1 MCSITEQVH
10 EAGAVTT
17 TVSASGLSVLAA
29 HVREVSELVAELLRD
44 GGGADL
50 GGLHPDVAAELAT
63 TLLSAADR
71 ATAAA
76 TVLAGNVT
84 AMTGPGTGCLVAG
97 RYASPRR
104 WLESEA
110 GLAPSHAKAVLAR
123 ARDLREHS
131 GRVEDAWLA
140 GAVSG
145 DTVRHLTSG
154 VTGALK
160 PVPVLAADKARMR
173 EEALDLLLP
182 LAEVGT
188 PADVHKAVDRLRFIF
203 NADTI
208 ADASRL
214 AAEAYD
220 DQTLTVS
227 VLGPMTRITAW
238 LTNENAAAALTVI
251 DQVARRIADEDRPD
265 DRAVS
270 KGRWS
275 HLMAVAFAETMT
287 TLLDNGQVG
296 SHHGIA
302 PHVTLTADLDSYL
315 AAIAGGNTTA
325 GTLVGEL
332 TMPGQ
337 DEPVLLP
344 DASIRRILC
353 DADVTRI
360 LTTTTVSGQAVVAAE
375 GECTSGTVDAK
386 TAASRV
392 LNASRS
398 VLYVGRASRTA
409 TPRQRRALEAR
420 DRHCIFPSCRAHPRR
435 CQAHHVVP
443 WEDGGPTDI
452 DDLAL
457 LCVAHHHAVH
467 EGGWTMR
474 LRPGATGH
482 EHDCWEFTPP

>member
-76 TVLAGNVT
+76 TVLAGHVT

>member
-1 MCSITEQVH
+1 MPG
-10 EAGAVTT
+10 AG
-17 TVSASGLSVLAA
+17 SV
-29 HVREVSELVAELLRD
+29 
-44 GGGADL
+44 DL

-63 TLLSAADR
+63 TLLAAADR

-76 TVLAGNVT
+76 TVLAGQVVAT
-84 AMTGPGTGCLVAG
+84 TGPGTGCLIAG
-97 RYASPRR
+97 RFASARR
-104 WLESEA
+104 WLEVEA
-110 GLAPSHAKAVLAR
+110 GLAPGHARAVLAR
-123 ARDLREHS
+123 GRDLRDHS
-131 GRVEDAWLA
+131 TRVEDAWLA

-145 DTVRHLTSG
+145 DAVRELTSG
-154 VTGALK
+154 VSGALK
-160 PVPVLAADKARMR
+160 PVQAPTVHKQRMR
-173 EEALDLLLP
+173 AEALDLLLP

-188 PADVHKAVDRLRFIF
+188 PADVHKAVDRLRFTLD
-203 NADTI
+203 ADTI
-208 ADASRL
+208 ADSNRL

-220 DQTLTVS
+220 DQTLTMS

-251 DQVARRIADEDRPD
+251 DQVARRIADEDRPLTHAED
-265 DRAVS
+265 CPAVASAATAALDHECACGARGRAAAVS

-302 PHVTLTADLDSYL
+302 PHVTLTADLDHYL
-315 AAIAGGNTTA
+315 AAIAAGNTTA

-332 TMPGQ
+332 AMPGQ
-337 DEPVLLP
+337 DDPVLLP
-344 DASIRRILC
+344 DASVRRIFC
-353 DADVTRI
+353 DADITRI
-360 LTTTTVSGQAVVAAE
+360 LIGAASDS
-375 GECTSGTVDAK
+375 TSATGPVDAH
-386 TAASRV
+386 TAASR
-392 LNASRS
+392 LLHASRS

-435 CQAHHVVP
+435 CQAHHVIP
-443 WEDGGPTDI
+443 WEEGGPTDI

-467 EGGWTMR
+467 EGGWGIR
-474 LRPGATGH
+474 LKTGYSGR
-482 EHDCWEFTPP
+482 ERDCWEFTPP

>member
-1 MCSITEQVH
+1 MPG
-10 EAGAVTT
+10 AG
-17 TVSASGLSVLAA
+17 SV
-29 HVREVSELVAELLRD
+29 
-44 GGGADL
+44 DL

-63 TLLSAADR
+63 TLLAAADR

-76 TVLAGNVT
+76 TVLAGQVVAT
-84 AMTGPGTGCLVAG
+84 TGPGTGCLIAG
-97 RYASPRR
+97 RFASARR
-104 WLESEA
+104 WLEVEA
-110 GLAPSHAKAVLAR
+110 GLAPGHARAVLAR
-123 ARDLREHS
+123 GRDLRDHS
-131 GRVEDAWLA
+131 TRVEDAWLA

-145 DTVRHLTSG
+145 DAVRELTSG
-154 VTGALK
+154 VSGALK
-160 PVPVLAADKARMR
+160 PVQAPTVHKQRMR
-173 EEALDLLLP
+173 AEALDLLLP

-188 PADVHKAVDRLRFIF
+188 PADVHKAVDRLRFTLD
-203 NADTI
+203 ADTI
-208 ADASRL
+208 ADSNRL

-220 DQTLTVS
+220 DQTLTMS

-251 DQVARRIADEDRPD
+251 DQVARRIADEDRPLTHAED
-265 DRAVS
+265 CPAVASAATAALDHECACGARGRAAAVS

-302 PHVTLTADLDSYL
+302 PHVTLTADLDHYL
-315 AAIAGGNTTA
+315 AAIAAGNTTA

-332 TMPGQ
+332 AMPGQ
-337 DEPVLLP
+337 DDPVLLP
-344 DASIRRILC
+344 DASVRRIFC
-353 DADVTRI
+353 DADITRI
-360 LTTTTVSGQAVVAAE
+360 LIGAASDS
-375 GECTSGTVDAK
+375 TSATGPVDAK
-386 TAASRV
+386 TAASR
-392 LNASRS
+392 LLHASRS
-398 VLYVGRASRTA
+398 VLYVGRAARTA

-435 CQAHHVVP
+435 CQAHHVIP
-443 WEDGGPTDI
+443 WEEGGPTDI

>member
-1 MCSITEQVH
+1 MCSITEQAH

-29 HVREVSELVAELLRD
+29 HVREVAELAAELLRD
-44 GGGADL
+44 GGGADI
-50 GGLHPDVAAELAT
+50 GGLHPDVAAELVT
-63 TLLSAADR
+63 TLLAGADR

-76 TVLAGNVT
+76 TVLAGHET

-154 VTGALK
+154 VTGVLK

-173 EEALDLLLP
+173 EDALDLLLP

-188 PADVHKAVDRLRFIF
+188 PADVHKAVDRLRFTL

-208 ADASRL
+208 ADSSRL

-251 DQVARRIADEDRPD
+251 DQTARRIADDDRPLPHD
-265 DRAVS
+265 DDCAGDAACTCGARARAAAVS

-275 HLMAVAFAETMT
+275 HLMPTVHTPVWVHLAN
-287 TLLDNGQVG
+287 LRNGRHSDSPG
-296 SHHGIA
+296 S
-302 PHVTLTADLDSYL
+302 
-315 AAIAGGNTTA
+315 
-325 GTLVGEL
+325 E
-332 TMPGQ
+332 
-337 DEPVLLP
+337 
-344 DASIRRILC
+344 
-353 DADVTRI
+353 
-360 LTTTTVSGQAVVAAE
+360 
-375 GECTSGTVDAK
+375 
-386 TAASRV
+386 
-392 LNASRS
+392 
-398 VLYVGRASRTA
+398 
-409 TPRQRRALEAR
+409 
-420 DRHCIFPSCRAHPRR
+420 
-435 CQAHHVVP
+435 
-443 WEDGGPTDI
+443 
-452 DDLAL
+452 
-457 LCVAHHHAVH
+457 
-467 EGGWTMR
+467 
-474 LRPGATGH
+474 
-482 EHDCWEFTPP
+482 